1 MEFLQQGIE
10 FLMTMDQKLNMV
22 VQTYGAWSYGL
33 LWLIVFLETGVVVMP
48 FLPGDSL
55 LFVSGM
61 LAHPE
66 NDGLNLAVLF
76 PIFISAAFV
85 GDNVNYFVGRQ
96 FGRRLFR
103 NPNAKV
109 LNPKNLAQTHDFMER
124 HGWKAIL
131 IARFVPLMRT
141 LVPFTAGMGTMTY
154 RRYLFFSALSACLWV
169 TTCMVPGYLFGKI
182 PIIRD
187 NFAVAILTLI
197 GLTMSPYLIAGLRK
211 ILSMSRARVRRAPP
225 TNFAAAPA
233 EESAVTETPNS

>member
-1 MEFLQQGIE
+1 MEFLQQGFE

-22 VQTYGAWSYGL
+22 VQTYGAWSYGF

-66 NDGLNLAVLF
+66 NDGLKLAVLF
-76 PIFISAAFV
+76 PIFISAAFI
-85 GDNVNYFVGRQ
+85 GDNVNYFIGRQ
-96 FGRRLFR
+96 FGRKLFR
-103 NPNAKV
+103 KPHAKV
-109 LNPKNLAQTHDFMER
+109 LNPANLAKTHDFMEK

-141 LVPFTAGMGTMTY
+141 MVPFTAGMGTMTY
-154 RRYLFFSALSACLWV
+154 RRYLFFSVLSAVLWV

-197 GLTMSPYLIAGLRK
+197 ALTMSPYVIAGLRK
-211 ILSMSRARVRRAPP
+211 AFSMIRVRVRAERAAKLVPANVEEP
-225 TNFAAAPA
+225 VVTDTTNA
-233 EESAVTETPNS
+233 